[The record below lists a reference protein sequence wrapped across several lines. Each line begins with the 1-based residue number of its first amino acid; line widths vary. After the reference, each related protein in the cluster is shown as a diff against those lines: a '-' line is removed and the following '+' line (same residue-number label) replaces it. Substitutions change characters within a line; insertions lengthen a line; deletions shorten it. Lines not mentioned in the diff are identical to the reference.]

1 MKLIAEY
8 CFTIATYVIDHF
20 YVQQLSTEVLQNLKI
35 KHRYEAI
42 DPYPLESSGMIEHDH
57 RLTILIFNTPD

>member
-8 CFTIATYVIDHF
+8 CFTIAAYVIDHF

-42 DPYPLESSGMIEHDH
+42 DPYPLGSCLDD
-57 RLTILIFNTPD
+57 RA